1 MTGRNWLLPL
11 GIGLPVL
18 MAAVFELWFADQLPA
33 RSEALLRVLL
43 MGLAATAFSVLMLN
57 LARTREEA
65 ELSRALA
72 RHALQVQEEER
83 RRLARELHD
92 GLGQELYALKLA
104 VQVAAARSGPSAAPS
119 GLDAEELAGRLMEQ
133 VAAMAR
139 ALYPP
144 VLDKLGLAQALQAT
158 LGTLPA
164 VQVECDEGPRLPQPL
179 ETALY
184 RIAQEGVA
192 NALKHAQATTIV
204 VQLKQ
209 HSLRIADDGRG
220 LPSAPHLGLGLESM
234 RERAHGVGANLSVES
249 GPGTVL
255 TVTF

>member
-1 MTGRNWLLPL
+1 MEERGREKIQSVGSRNWLLPL

-33 RSEALLRVLL
+33 RSEALVRVLL

-57 LARTREEA
+57 LARSREEA

-104 VQVAAARSGPSAAPS
+104 VQTGQ
-119 GLDAEELAGRLMEQ
+119 DAEELAARLMEQ
-133 VAAMAR
+133 VASMAR

-144 VLDKLGLAQALQAT
+144 VLEKLGLAQALKAT
-158 LGTLPA
+158 LGSLPA
-164 VQVECDEGPRLPQPL
+164 VQVECDEGPRLPAPL

-192 NALKHAQATTIV
+192 NALKHARATAITV
-204 VQLKQ
+204 HL
-209 HSLRIADDGRG
+209 SRSTLRIADDGRG
-220 LPSAPHLGLGLESM
+220 LPSTPRLGLGLESM
-234 RERAHGVGANLSVES
+234 RERAHGVGATFSVES
-249 GPGTVL
+249 AAGTVL